1 MSQHAHVTARRRLAP
16 LLLFKKR
23 PELLILGCGKK
34 LARPPPELTKARSL
48 SPAPCCG
55 YHCCAALAACVTRDA
70 CFAFHQALSE
80 LGIRLDC
87 VDTANAVATFN
98 ILSQEGRRVAA
109 ALLPAAQDAVVD
121 APAAAPPRST
131 TGPFPN
137 WRDRERMA

>member
-1 MSQHAHVTARRRLAP
+1 M
-16 LLLFKKR
+16 
-23 PELLILGCGKK
+23 
-34 LARPPPELTKARSL
+34 
-48 SPAPCCG
+48 PCCSI
-55 YHCCAALAACVTRDA
+55 HALRCVGCLRDA
-70 CFAFHQALSE
+70 DACLPSLVQALSE

-109 ALLPAAQDAVVD
+109 ALLPAAQDAVAE

>member
-1 MSQHAHVTARRRLAP
+1 M
-16 LLLFKKR
+16 
-23 PELLILGCGKK
+23 
-34 LARPPPELTKARSL
+34 
-48 SPAPCCG
+48 
-55 YHCCAALAACVTRDA
+55 TRDA

-131 TGPFPN
+131 TQGMMGA
-137 WRDRERMA
+137 RMRCVNTPAQAALCG